1 MWNWAAL
8 MPHAPILHEEVAG
21 AMMKRCLHTVK
32 GIKKLISKINL
43 NSTSYIFLLDPHA
56 YYYKLGY
63 LAVEFAD
70 LYEGSL
76 ANFGAPA
83 LKVEAHGAKDEG
95 ENVLTHLAK
104 NIPISVHKK
113 TVYPLDHGAVVPL
126 AFFGK
131 NYGTLPK
138 LLVVNPLGL
147 SLVDAYRL
155 GEHLRTYVSKEKWAL
170 LASGDLSHTLTP
182 DAPAGYTKEGAILD
196 KAVIASL
203 ESSSPEPIF
212 RLSKQTIIKAGE
224 CGLKS
229 VLTLLG
235 LVSGEKIKVMSYEG
249 PFGVGYCIALWE
261 SSQSDG
267 E

>member
-83 LKVEAHGAKDEG
+83 LKVEAHGAEDEG

>member
-83 LKVEAHGAKDEG
+83 LKVEAHGAEDEG

-235 LVSGEKIKVMSYEG
+235 LVFGEKIKVMSYEG

>member
-21 AMMKRCLHTVK
+21 AMMIRCLHTVK